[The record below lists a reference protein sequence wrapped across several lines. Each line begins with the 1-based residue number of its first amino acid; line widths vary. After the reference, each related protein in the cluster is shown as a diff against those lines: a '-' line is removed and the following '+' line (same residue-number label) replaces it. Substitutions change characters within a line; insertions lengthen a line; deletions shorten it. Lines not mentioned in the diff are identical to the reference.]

1 MLVILLAVLG
11 GVLTTLS
18 MVVSSSLGKKIGLV
32 QSTIIHYIGGL
43 IGGIFILI
51 GMGSVSVPS
60 IIDMSRMPLYI
71 FLGGIMGV
79 MVVYA
84 SNVVIPKIP
93 VVYSTLLMF
102 SGQMLCAIVIDAI
115 VMGDFSWKKLLGAII
130 VILGIFYNS
139 KIDEKTNCPNTA
151 SAVVNA
157 TPRLPIVITL
167 TNVSI
172 TPKIPP
178 KNK

>member
-18 MVVSSSLGKKIGLV
+18 MVVSSSLGKKIGLI

-102 SGQMLCAIVIDAI
+102 SGQMLCAIV
-115 VMGDFSWKKLLGAII
+115 MGDFSWKKLLGAII

-139 KIDEKTNCPNTA
+139 KIDEKEENK
-151 SAVVNA
+151 
-157 TPRLPIVITL
+157 VIEA
-167 TNVSI
+167 
-172 TPKIPP
+172 
-178 KNK
+178 

>member
-11 GVLTTLS
+11 GILTTLS
-18 MVVSSSLGKKIGLV
+18 MVISSSLGKKIGLI

-43 IGGIFILI
+43 IGAIFILI

-102 SGQMLCAIVIDAI
+102 SGQMLCAIV
-115 VMGDFSWKKLLGAII
+115 MGDFSWKKLLGAII

-139 KIDEKTNCPNTA
+139 KIDEKEENK
-151 SAVVNA
+151 
-157 TPRLPIVITL
+157 VIEA
-167 TNVSI
+167 
-172 TPKIPP
+172 
-178 KNK
+178 

>member
-18 MVVSSSLGKKIGLV
+18 MVVSSSLGKKIGLI

-71 FLGGIMGV
+71 FFGGIMGV

-115 VMGDFSWKKLLGAII
+115 VMGDFSWKKLLG
-130 VILGIFYNS
+130 VNKTTLKYSFFLGCALVVVYIGATFGVKYTTLSIF
-139 KIDEKTNCPNTA
+139 IP
-151 SAVVNA
+151 
-157 TPRLPIVITL
+157 TL
-167 TNVSI
+167 LFYSFTYL
-172 TPKIPP
+172 
-178 KNK
+178 

>member
-1 MLVILLAVLG
+1 MLMILLAMFG

-18 MVVSSSLGKKIGLV
+18 MVVSSTIAKKIGLI

-43 IGGIFILI
+43 IGGVFILI
-51 GMGSVSVPS
+51 GMGSSSAPS
-60 IIDMSRMPLYI
+60 IIDMSKMPLYI
-71 FLGGIMGV
+71 FLGGVMGV

-102 SGQMLCAIVIDAI
+102 SGQMLCAIIIDAI

-130 VILGIFYNS
+130 VVLGIFYNS
-139 KIDEKTNCPNTA
+139 KIDAKE
-151 SAVVNA
+151 SEAV
-157 TPRLPIVITL
+157 IE
-167 TNVSI
+167 
-172 TPKIPP
+172 
-178 KNK
+178 

>member
-18 MVVSSSLGKKIGLV
+18 MVVSSSLGKKIGLI

-60 IIDMSRMPLYI
+60 IIDMSRMPLYT
-71 FLGGIMGV
+71 
-79 MVVYA
+79 

-139 KIDEKTNCPNTA
+139 KIDEKEE
-151 SAVVNA
+151 
-157 TPRLPIVITL
+157 
-167 TNVSI
+167 
-172 TPKIPP
+172 
-178 KNK
+178 NKLIEA

>member
-1 MLVILLAVLG
+1 MLMILLAMFG

-18 MVVSSSLGKKIGLV
+18 MVVSSTIAKKIGLI

-43 IGGIFILI
+43 IGGVFILI
-51 GMGSVSVPS
+51 GMDSSSAPS
-60 IIDMSRMPLYI
+60 IIDMSKMPLYI
-71 FLGGIMGV
+71 LLGGVMGV

-102 SGQMLCAIVIDAI
+102 SGQMLCAIIIDAI

-130 VILGIFYNS
+130 VVLGIFYNS
-139 KIDEKTNCPNTA
+139 KVDEKEANKLEKEKIKKA
-151 SAVVNA
+151 S
-157 TPRLPIVITL
+157 
-167 TNVSI
+167 
-172 TPKIPP
+172 
-178 KNK
+178 